1 MQHSARAFAD
11 LPHPGQASLLLAEI
25 AAAPCKFSPVID
37 DAPLALYGAGNMG
50 RLACEV
56 LGNVGRHIEMVID
69 LNARKLTPPPAWCSV
84 PLLHPD
90 EVPHGAKTKL
100 RLAVSLV
107 EFTLRRSRAIASRPG
122 VPRCHTF
129 LTILAESF
137 RPRHPL
143 GNGWFSPPLTQEDLD
158 QTEKILVSW
167 HDDISRAHHLQFL
180 AWRRLREEWTFEPAP
195 LSPDTRFFIP
205 EVTDVLRDNEFF
217 VDGGAHHG
225 HVTQEFVRQ
234 TNSTFER
241 IWLLNRTHQIL
252 RSFATICGLGCP
264 TTGAFAA
271 RTARLQTSRPNLP
284 FREGLGYA
292 SQLSET
298 GTTRVSTRPLDT
310 MGLSPTF
317 LKLHLEGGEFAAL
330 KGAWKTLL
338 LNRPIVTATIYHN
351 ADGIWRSPL
360 WLMETLRDYRFLFRL
375 HSWCGTGAVIYAIP
389 NERFGMA

>member
-1 MQHSARAFAD
+1 
-11 LPHPGQASLLLAEI
+11 LLLAEI

-56 LGNVGRHIEMVID
+56 LGNVGRHFEMVID
-69 LNARKLTPPPAWCSV
+69 LNARKLTPPPTWCSV

-90 EVPHGAKTKL
+90 EVPHDAKTKL

-107 EFTLRRSRAIASRPG
+107 NSPYVAVERSLLAQGFRDVIP
-122 VPRCHTF
+122 F
-129 LTILAESF
+129 YDLAEGF

-180 AWRRLREEWTFEPAP
+180 AWRRLREEWIFEPAP

-205 EVTDVLRDNEFF
+205 EVADVLRDNEFF

-234 TNSTFER
+234 TNSAFDR
-241 IWLLNRTHQIL
+241 ILAIEPDPLNLAQLRNNL
-252 RSFATICGLGCP
+252 RSWMPDDGRIRCSGC
-264 TTGAFAA
+264 ALADVEA
-271 RTARLQTSRPNLP
+271 DLP

-360 WLMETLRDYRFLFRL
+360 WLMETLCDYRFLFRL

>member
-1 MQHSARAFAD
+1 M
-11 LPHPGQASLLLAEI
+11 LLAEI

-107 EFTLRRSRAIASRPG
+107 SSPYVAVERSLLARGFRDVIP
-122 VPRCHTF
+122 F
-129 LTILAESF
+129 YDLAESF

-234 TNSTFER
+234 TNSAFER
-241 IWLLNRTHQIL
+241 ILAIEPDPSNLAQLRNNL
-252 RSFATICGLGCP
+252 RSWMPDDGRIRCLDCAL
-264 TTGAFAA
+264 ADVEA
-271 RTARLQTSRPNLP
+271 NLP

-360 WLMETLRDYRFLFRL
+360 WLMETLRNYRFLFRL

>member
-1 MQHSARAFAD
+1 
-11 LPHPGQASLLLAEI
+11 LLLAEI

-107 EFTLRRSRAIASRPG
+107 SSPYVAVERSLLARGFRG
-122 VPRCHTF
+122 VIPF
-129 LTILAESF
+129 YDLAESF

-234 TNSTFER
+234 TNSAFER
-241 IWLLNRTHQIL
+241 ILAIEPDPSNLAQLRNNL
-252 RSFATICGLGCP
+252 RSWMPDDGRIRCSDCAL
-264 TTGAFAA
+264 ADVEA
-271 RTARLQTSRPNLP
+271 NLP

>member
-107 EFTLRRSRAIASRPG
+107 SSPYVAVERSLLARGFRDVIP
-122 VPRCHTF
+122 F
-129 LTILAESF
+129 YDLAESF

-234 TNSTFER
+234 TNSAFER
-241 IWLLNRTHQIL
+241 ILAIEPDPSNLAQLRNNL
-252 RSFATICGLGCP
+252 RSWMPDDGRIRCSDCAL
-264 TTGAFAA
+264 ADVEA
-271 RTARLQTSRPNLP
+271 NLP

>member
-1 MQHSARAFAD
+1 M
-11 LPHPGQASLLLAEI
+11 LLAEI

-107 EFTLRRSRAIASRPG
+107 SSPYVAVERSLLARGFRDVIP
-122 VPRCHTF
+122 F
-129 LTILAESF
+129 YDLAESF

-234 TNSTFER
+234 TNSAFER
-241 IWLLNRTHQIL
+241 ILAIEPDPSNLAQLRNNL
-252 RSFATICGLGCP
+252 RSWMPDDGRIRCSDCAL
-264 TTGAFAA
+264 ADVEA
-271 RTARLQTSRPNLP
+271 NLP